1 MYVAD
6 EGELPTTTK
15 KNNTGCN
22 KINNNNRG
30 NLKWIIKVK

>member
-6 EGELPTTTK
+6 EGELPTTTKK

-30 NLKWIIKVK
+30 NLK